1 MGNSLILMKSNVHVI
16 GWLGFGHVL
25 NCEKSDELMKS
36 YLQPIEK
43 CSVRL
48 FLCLVQTMTIYQ
60 LSLSLKLVRLWKVTV
75 NALLVVSSLVT

>member
-1 MGNSLILMKSNVHVI
+1 MGNSLILMKSNVCII
-16 GWLGFGHVL
+16 GWLHFGYML

-48 FLCLVQTMTIYQ
+48 FCVWCRI
-60 LSLSLKLVRLWKVTV
+60 
-75 NALLVVSSLVT
+75 

>member
-1 MGNSLILMKSNVHVI
+1 MGNSLILMKSNVCII
-16 GWLGFGHVL
+16 GWLNFGYML

-48 FLCLVQTMTIYQ
+48 FCVWCRI
-60 LSLSLKLVRLWKVTV
+60 
-75 NALLVVSSLVT
+75 